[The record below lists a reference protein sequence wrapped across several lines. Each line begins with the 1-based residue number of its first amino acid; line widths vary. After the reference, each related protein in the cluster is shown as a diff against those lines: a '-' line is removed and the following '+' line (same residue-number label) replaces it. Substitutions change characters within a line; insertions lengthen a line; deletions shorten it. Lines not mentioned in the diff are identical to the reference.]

1 MEASLSHINHPFPDE
16 RHSGGRV
23 SDCKP
28 LLNVWIPCRI
38 SGQLHHVEVI
48 MIFQEELE
56 EAKTLQIAV
65 GSAQNASLNSREFRS
80 YLENAVTETQM
91 GVDRKS
97 VV

>member
-1 MEASLSHINHPFPDE
+1 
-16 RHSGGRV
+16 
-23 SDCKP
+23 
-28 LLNVWIPCRI
+28 
-38 SGQLHHVEVI
+38 

-91 GVDRKS
+91 GVELPQ
-97 VV
+97 